1 MPIIS
6 WEGGK
11 LTKEQK
17 KELIQR
23 FTEVAVEVT
32 KVPVKFYSVIIRE
45 QQDENLGF
53 AGETVEEIKAQIAK
67 G

>member
-1 MPIIS
+1 MPMIS

-11 LTKEQK
+11 LTREQK
-17 KELIQR
+17 KDLIR
-23 FTEVAVEVT
+23 KFTEVAVEVT
-32 KVPVKFYSVIIRE
+32 RVPAKFYSVVIRE

-53 AGETVEEIKAQIAK
+53 AGETVEEIKEKMPK